1 MAPSP
6 VILDTNVL
14 LDIFVFRDD
23 RSLPLQQMIQNQE
36 RQLIYC
42 QAMHD
47 EFIDVLT
54 RSQFQ
59 LSQSHQEAILH
70 QWLNLANQV
79 TLTESAPLRCSDPD
93 DQIFIDLAYQTRPS
107 LLVSKDNALI
117 MLRKRLA
124 DLNIDLQTY

>member
-14 LDIFVFRDD
+14 LDIFVFRDE
-23 RSLPLQQMIQNQE
+23 RSLLLQQMIQNQE

-47 EFIDVLT
+47 EFIDVLS

-59 LSQSHQEAILH
+59 LNQFHQEAILH

-79 TLTESAPLRCSDPD
+79 VLTESAPLRCSDPD

-124 DLNIDLQTY
+124 GLNIDLQTY

>member
-1 MAPSP
+1 MVHSP

-14 LDIFVFRDD
+14 LDIFVFRDE

-47 EFIDVLT
+47 EFIDVLS

-59 LSQSHQEAILH
+59 LSQSHQEDILH
-70 QWLNLANQV
+70 QWLNLANLV

-93 DQIFIDLAYQTRPS
+93 DQTFIDLAYQTRPS